1 MDFNRLNFC
10 LRHRWLP
17 GDCAFTQIQ
26 ISMGQQLR
34 KIVKRSRRKLLLKRR
49 KEQVKLAKANP
60 TAAKSRRETT
70 GKKAAPKKAKAEA

>member
-1 MDFNRLNFC
+1 
-10 LRHRWLP
+10 
-17 GDCAFTQIQ
+17 
-26 ISMGQQLR
+26 MGQQLR

-60 TAAKSRRETT
+60 TAAKSRREST